1 MTGCLL
7 SMTGRKISARR
18 TISSS
23 IGTGTSQ
30 SIRMSSR
37 ISLFRG
43 SIYELRNDG
52 DEFFYERQARLL
64 QLTEFAGRCV
74 DIGRS
79 GYGHHCLRIAAL
91 AQDERAELH
100 RNGLAG
106 SHHSGAGSCAHSI
119 GVGALRTWRADSMAH
134 SSARSDTFYHL
145 GDRLGA
151 DLVRTCKGN
160 PSRRHRL
167 DAAGR
172 KALAWR
178 NR

>member
-1 MTGCLL
+1 MTACLL

-18 TISSS
+18 TIPSS

-91 AQDERAELH
+91 AQDGRAELH

-119 GVGALRTWRADSMAH
+119 GVGALPPPPPPPIAPPSPRPPP
-134 SSARSDTFYHL
+134 FY
-145 GDRLGA
+145 
-151 DLVRTCKGN
+151 T
-160 PSRRHRL
+160 PP
-167 DAAGR
+167 
-172 KALAWR
+172 
-178 NR
+178 